1 MTKPTPPIPPTDI
14 NYLRTEYATSVSAV
28 MYSSVVR
35 SIGGNIDSLL
45 SDLDIKTQTIL
56 QKIDETNDYIDS
68 IKHEPSWNTDTILIS
83 TSSQFNSEIDYY
95 IPDFNEPV
103 QQTAAMQTTYN
114 QYVDDFRALGTSVP
128 SEILEMYG
136 VEDISTMSSFD
147 SKYIESTN
155 ELYVEIIDKLIESY
169 GVSELRMVNYIFQL
183 SHINI
188 DVETIITDSTSLIF
202 SFTDCGGN
210 LEKRNEWETILY
222 GYVDQ
227 LPVDSNYN
235 ITVEEIIDVLTL
247 DQTNKDKLLLVWG
260 IIEPTLEAIKLR
272 TEPSS

>member
-155 ELYVEIIDKLIESY
+155 ELYVEIIDKLI
-169 GVSELRMVNYIFQL
+169 
-183 SHINI
+183 
-188 DVETIITDSTSLIF
+188 
-202 SFTDCGGN
+202 
-210 LEKRNEWETILY
+210 
-222 GYVDQ
+222 
-227 LPVDSNYN
+227 
-235 ITVEEIIDVLTL
+235 
-247 DQTNKDKLLLVWG
+247 
-260 IIEPTLEAIKLR
+260 
-272 TEPSS
+272 